1 MSCVTQEITY
11 YKLSHLAE
19 NLTQVLS
26 SEEDSLA
33 ERAGVVM
40 PSNQEILQTLQPIN
54 NGDVNPL
61 LPAKQFPDEDPH
73 PFELFSNCI
82 VAVIWIDT
90 RDRKHLFLSCVVEHD
105 KEDPDVAKV
114 SYLV

>member
-61 LPAKQFPDEDPH
+61 LPAKQFPDLNYFLTVLWQLSGLTLGIENIC
-73 PFELFSNCI
+73 FL
-82 VAVIWIDT
+82 AV
-90 RDRKHLFLSCVVEHD
+90 
-105 KEDPDVAKV
+105 
-114 SYLV
+114 